1 MKGLKPQDDERS
13 WKMIKATEAE
23 LLEERAAVESMLK

>member
-1 MKGLKPQDDERS
+1 VTYVSEFSKGR
-13 WKMIKATEAE
+13 IAATHKE